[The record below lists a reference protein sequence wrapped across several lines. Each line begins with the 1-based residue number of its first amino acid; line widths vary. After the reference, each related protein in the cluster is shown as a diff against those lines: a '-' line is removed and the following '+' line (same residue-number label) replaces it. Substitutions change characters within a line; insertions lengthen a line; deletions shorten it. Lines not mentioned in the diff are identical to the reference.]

1 MLKENQDAEQMTKD
15 EGSAEQ
21 RSSPVV
27 DALGTGVVENYQRLM
42 KEFGIQDFSPLIHK
56 LPPEK
61 RHYLMRRGI
70 IFGHTGM
77 EPVIDAI
84 INGEKFAVMTGIKPS
99 SSYHVGSL
107 MTAMEVVHF
116 QRLGGKVYFCVADYE
131 TYVVNNLSF
140 NDAIETAIDNIA
152 DLLALGLDPKN
163 AYIYKQSSEELVKHY
178 GLIFSAHVT
187 MNELRGVYGEKPRLG
202 YYNVALIQ
210 VADILLPQIMEG
222 SMPTITPV
230 GADQAPHARL
240 SRDIVRRSFFKKRF
254 TLPSFTYHRL
264 IGGIDGSY
272 KMSKSS
278 PLSYFFLH
286 EDMKDISYKIR
297 NAFTGGRDT
306 AEEQRRLGG
315 RPEIC
320 RIFDLFKFMFEED
333 DNSLIER
340 EQQCKSGELLCG
352 PCKKQ
357 LIAKI
362 EDYRHDHLEKKE
374 SLLEQAKEII
384 MSLETPQV

>member
-1 MLKENQDAEQMTKD
+1 MVKENQDSEQMPKD
-15 EGSAEQ
+15 ENETEQ
-21 RSSPVV
+21 RASPVV
-27 DALGTGVVENYQRLM
+27 DALGTGIVESYQKLM
-42 KEFGIQDFSPLIHK
+42 REFGIQDFSPLIHK

-61 RHYLMRRGI
+61 RHFLMTRGI

-77 EPVIDAI
+77 EPVIEAI
-84 INGEKFAVMTGIKPS
+84 INADKFAVMTGIKPS
-99 SSYHVGSL
+99 NPYHVGSL

-116 QRLGGKVYFCVADYE
+116 QRLGGKVYFCIADYE
-131 TYVVNNLSF
+131 SYVVNNLSL
-140 NDAIETAIDNIA
+140 NDAVDTAIDNVA
-152 DLLALGLDPKN
+152 DLLALGLDLKN
-163 AYIYKQSSEELVKHY
+163 AYIYKQSSEDLVKHY

-202 YYNVALIQ
+202 YYNAALIQ

-222 SMPTITPV
+222 PMPTITPV

-240 SRDIVRRSFFKKRF
+240 SRDIVRRGFFKKRF

-264 IGGIDGSY
+264 IGGIDGSD
-272 KMSKSS
+272 KMSKRN
-278 PLSYFFLH
+278 PLSSFYLH
-286 EDMKDISYKIR
+286 EEMKEISYKIR

-320 RIFDLFKFMFEED
+320 RVFDLFKFMFEED
-333 DNSLIER
+333 DNSLVER
-340 EQQCKSGELLCG
+340 EQQCRSGELLCG

-357 LIAKI
+357 LIVRI
-362 EDYRHDHLEKKE
+362 EDYRRDHLEKKE
-374 SLLEQAKEII
+374 NLREQAKEIVL
-384 MSLETPQV
+384 SLETPQV